1 MNDRALPIDDD
12 LLDTD
17 AAGHRLSKALTEKT
31 PAQWALWLRNNRNQ
45 SRHASYRI
53 SVQRFGKKACYLPV
67 DLERFVDWEKS
78 RQLGTVKLS
87 GRVVEVMRAYG
98 MDEVGG
104 SNYGRKLDYEVQLSA
119 EQDRPDKQ
127 FVRLMIKRPL
137 YVFRLEADQAEALAK
152 ELLDLVQV
160 IRRHADPGMLS
171 RAGVDDYEILIH
183 TEDQT
188 VSRLKV
194 PK

>member
-1 MNDRALPIDDD
+1 MNDRPLQTDHD
-12 LLDTD
+12 LLDTE
-17 AAGHRLSKALTEKT
+17 AAGRWLSQALAIKT

-45 SRHASYRI
+45 SRRASYRI
-53 SVQRFGKKACYLPV
+53 NVQRFANKACYLPV

-98 MDEVGG
+98 MNEVGG

-119 EQDRPDKQ
+119 EQDNPDKQ
-127 FVRLMIKRPL
+127 FVRLMVKRPL
-137 YVFRLEADQAEALAK
+137 GVFRLEADEAETLAK
-152 ELLDLVQV
+152 ELLDTAQA
-160 IRRHADPGMLS
+160 IRRHADPATTS
-171 RAGVDDYEILIH
+171 RADTGAYETLVDTKDL
-183 TEDQT
+183 T
-188 VSRLKV
+188 VNRLQV